1 MNAAVFSTRLG
12 LATLLL
18 AAGFAVSSSAG
29 AQEVSNLRGKPSK
42 EQILE
47 ALTAP
52 PGHSAVRTRGLSL
65 GSPAPG
71 PTAPAPAT
79 QAPAAQ
85 APAAPQVRAVD
96 LEIPFEFNSDRI
108 TDAGRDVL
116 NQLGQALNSGELAG
130 IRTITLEGH
139 TDAKGNPAYN
149 QALSLRR
156 AQSVRSFLQ
165 TQNVPSYKL
174 RAVGRGASELAD
186 PNDPEG
192 AVNRRVRVMVAG

>member
-1 MNAAVFSTRLG
+1 MNAPVFSARLG

-18 AAGFAVSSSAG
+18 AAGFAVSSNAG

-65 GSPAPG
+65 GSQAPG
-71 PTAPAPAT
+71 PAAPAPAT
-79 QAPAAQ
+79 Q

-130 IRTITLEGH
+130 IKTITLEGH

-174 RAVGRGASELAD
+174 RAVGKGASELAD

>member
-1 MNAAVFSTRLG
+1 MNASVFSARLG

-18 AAGFAVSSSAG
+18 AAGFAMSSNVG
-29 AQEVSNLRGKPSK
+29 AQEVSSLRGKPSK

-52 PGHSAVRTRGLSL
+52 PGHAAVRTRGLSL
-65 GSPAPG
+65 GSS
-71 PTAPAPAT
+71 APAPA
-79 QAPAAQ
+79 APAPAVQ

-130 IRTITLEGH
+130 IKTITLEGH
-139 TDAKGNPAYN
+139 TDIKGNPAYN
-149 QALSLRR
+149 RALSLRR

-165 TQNVPSYKL
+165 TQNVPGHKL
-174 RAVGRGASELAD
+174 RAVGKGASELAD

-192 AVNRRVRVMVAG
+192 AINRRVRVMVAG